1 MRSIYVCIVLFIS
14 FISGIHSQIPSKPTS
29 GQIYKSLER
38 LNFLGTVLY
47 NAAHPDDENTNLI
60 TYLSNNVNAET
71 YYLSLTRG
79 DGGQNMIGPEIF
91 SLLGVLRTQELLAA
105 RRIDNGKQLFSRA
118 NDFGFSK
125 NAEETLT
132 IWDEKA
138 LQQDIIWLIRKIR
151 PDVIINRFDHN
162 NSGSTHGHHTAASV
176 LMNSVF
182 DKSNDPTVY
191 PEQLKFVKPWQARRL
206 YFNTSWWFYGSEE
219 AFEKADKSKLTT
231 LNIGTY
237 YPQLGF
243 SNQEIAAMSRSMHK
257 CQGFGSAG
265 SRGEQNEYLNL
276 LKGDMPAMKDDIFH
290 GINTTWTRVEGGA
303 PIKKLMDN
311 VLRNFN
317 YSQPQSSIQDLVQ
330 VKKLISGLKDEF
342 WRTKK
347 LVEIDKIIADCLG
360 LFAEGVT
367 QNNFAVRGQRTDVN
381 VELIS
386 RNLGGVTL
394 NSIEILPYGI
404 KSDFNGKILGKNE
417 RFTSKLS
424 FNIAESEPFT
434 TAYWLKKQGTLG
446 MLNVDDQTLVG
457 LPETPRNLRIRFSI
471 SVLGEKMDIERDLV
485 YKFTDR
491 GRGEVYQPF
500 EIVPEASVSIK
511 EKVLVFADE
520 NPKKLSV
527 EVKSF
532 SDKLQGELRL
542 DLPDGWKSVP
552 ESFDINYS
560 RSEYAETYEFM
571 VIPPL
576 NSQEVKISALLK
588 SNEKLYR
595 EELISIDYEHIPL
608 QRVLVQSE
616 SSLIKLDIKKSGN
629 EIAYLMGTGDE
640 VPQSLRQIGY
650 NVTEINVGD
659 ITRDRLKSFDA
670 LIFGVRAYNK
680 FVELKNKQNII
691 FDFVRNGG
699 NFIVQ
704 YNVNGRDLKVNQNE
718 FLPYPLEISR
728 ERVTVEQAPVK
739 ILAPNHAVLNF
750 PNKITAKDFDGWV
763 QERGLYFPTKWD
775 KNFTAVLSCNDPGE
789 PARDGGLLIAPFGK
803 GNVVYTGYAFFRQ
816 LPEGVSGAYK
826 LFTNMIS
833 LPKQEVTP

>member
-1 MRSIYVCIVLFIS
+1 MFILLT
-14 FISGIHSQIPSKPTS
+14 GNNIHAQIPSKPTS

-60 TYLSNNVNAET
+60 TYLSNEVNAET

-191 PEQLKFVKPWQARRL
+191 PDQLKYVKPWQARRL

-231 LNIGTY
+231 LNIGTF
-237 YPQLGF
+237 YPQLGY

-265 SRGEQNEYLNL
+265 SRGEQKEYLNL
-276 LKGDMPAMKDDIFH
+276 LKGDMPVIKDDLFH

-303 PIKKLMDN
+303 PIKKIMDN
-311 VLRNFN
+311 VLRTFN
-317 YSQPQSSIQDLVQ
+317 YSQPQNSVKDLIQAR
-330 VKKLISGLKDEF
+330 KLISALKDEF

-347 LVEIDKIIADCLG
+347 LAEIDKIISDCMG
-360 LFAEGVT
+360 LFVEGIA
-367 QNNFAVRGQRTDVN
+367 QNNFAVRSQKIEVN
-381 VELIS
+381 AEVIS
-386 RNLGGVTL
+386 RNLGGVTV
-394 NSIEILPYGI
+394 NQIEILPYNT
-404 KSDFNGKILGKNE
+404 KTEANGKILGKNE
-417 RFTSKLS
+417 RFTTKLS
-424 FNIAESEPFT
+424 FNVAENEPYT

-446 MLNVDDQTLVG
+446 MLQVDDQTLVG
-457 LPETPRNLRIRFSI
+457 LPETPRNLKVKFSLT
-471 SVLGEKMDIERDLV
+471 VMGEKIDIIKDLV

-500 EIVPEASVSIK
+500 EIVPEASVAIK

-520 NPKKLSV
+520 KPKKLSV

-542 DLPDGWKSVP
+542 DLPAGWKSEP
-552 ESFDINYS
+552 ESFDLNYN

-571 VIPPL
+571 VIPPA

-588 SNEKLYR
+588 SGGKSYR
-595 EELISIDYEHIPL
+595 EELVSIDYEHIPL
-608 QRVLVQSE
+608 QRVLMQSE
-616 SSLIKLDIKKSGN
+616 ASLIKLDIKKSGN

-650 NVTEINVGD
+650 NVTEINVDD

-680 FVELKNKQNII
+680 YVELKNKQNII

-718 FLPYPLEISR
+718 FLPYPLELSR
-728 ERVTVEQAPVK
+728 ERVTVEQAPIKV
-739 ILAPNHAVLNF
+739 LAPNHAVLNT

-763 QERGLYFPTKWD
+763 QERGLYFPSKWD
-775 KNFTAVLSCNDPGE
+775 KSYSAILSCNDPGE
-789 PARDGGLLIAPFGK
+789 PARDGGLLIAPYGK